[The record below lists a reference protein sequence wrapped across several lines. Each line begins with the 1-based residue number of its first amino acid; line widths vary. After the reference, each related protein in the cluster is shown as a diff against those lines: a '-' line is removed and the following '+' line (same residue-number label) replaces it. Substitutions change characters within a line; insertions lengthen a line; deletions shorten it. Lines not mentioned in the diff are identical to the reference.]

1 MGSEKICVRGTIIT
15 IAASSESDQPV
26 AEVVLVLPLEEARE
40 LASMLY
46 IPAVL
51 EISPEPQPEPKPGKP
66 RLRTVR

>member
-1 MGSEKICVRGTIIT
+1 MGGEKICVRGTIIT
-15 IAASSESDQPV
+15 LAASSDSDEPV
-26 AEVVLVLPLEEARE
+26 AEVVLLVPLEEACA

-51 EISPEPQPEPKPGKP
+51 EISPEPQPEPRPGKP